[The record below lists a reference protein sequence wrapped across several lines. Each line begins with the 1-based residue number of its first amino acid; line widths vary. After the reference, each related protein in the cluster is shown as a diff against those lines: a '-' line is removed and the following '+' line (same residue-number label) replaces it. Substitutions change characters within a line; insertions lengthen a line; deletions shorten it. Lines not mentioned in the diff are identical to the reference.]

1 MIQSS
6 VTISLLLFVHIY
18 LLIIARAYWNVSCR
32 RFSLASFN
40 RHIYFNAL
48 PISVLFD
55 VSLITVITR
64 HKILCK
70 QTHMHSLFVPLR
82 NDYDVHKFMTWKI
95 QANNKQTYKKTTSDS
110 VQINYEL
117 YACLVEWHKFHSFF
131 ETRASFENTNLC
143 TYLDHLRRLMLN
155 QTFTFNYW
163 KTVSI
168 LIHFHQWEKIAKI
181 EAFQVDIIH
190 FFLSL
195 KILPFFSHLIFFAF
209 KFFPS

>member
-1 MIQSS
+1 MPSPYLSYSMCHLSQLSHATKFYANKLTCIHYLCHCEMIMMY
-6 VTISLLLFVHIY
+6 INLWREKFKR
-18 LLIIARAYWNVSCR
+18 II
-32 RFSLASFN
+32 
-40 RHIYFNAL
+40 
-48 PISVLFD
+48 
-55 VSLITVITR
+55 
-64 HKILCK
+64 
-70 QTHMHSLFVPLR
+70 
-82 NDYDVHKFMTWKI
+82 
-95 QANNKQTYKKTTSDS
+95 NKHTKKTTSDS